1 MTLPCHQFQGLRN
14 TEKDAYVAIEAEHA
28 EINDTA
34 NRTVSTAPTGVKHNV
49 IGVSSALLAIVILGY
64 VIVAAMTM
72 APTYLVA
79 EKNESPTSP
88 TGIIRGSAGEVK
100 ESASACPPPVDVT
113 VKFLVPE
120 RALEHLSPAIEFA
133 NPRQGTV
140 SLFDP
145 GFELAFVQV
154 ALTLSIPYEDAADD
168 NDIGNSIILHEFSL
182 LVNYTMSSFIDFSS
196 VVNGVV
202 LRPSSPQVEVS
213 FDVLLDTSISHS
225 YQTMS
230 RGYGS
235 SSKTGEKCRFADFDV
250 SIV

>member
-14 TEKDAYVAIEAEHA
+14 TEEDAYVAIEAEHA

-34 NRTVSTAPTGVKHNV
+34 NRTVRIAPTGVKHNV

-79 EKNESPTSP
+79 EKNESPMSP
-88 TGIIRGSAGEVK
+88 TGILRGSTVPK
-100 ESASACPPPVDVT
+100 ESASACPPPVDVN

-120 RALEHLSPAIEFA
+120 QAPEHLSPAIEFA

-154 ALTLSIPYEDAADD
+154 TLTLSIPYEDAADD
-168 NDIGNSIILHEFSL
+168 NDIGNSIILREFSL

-196 VVNGVV
+196 AVNGVL

-213 FDVLLDTSISHS
+213 FDALLDTSISHS